1 MSVSPLLTAVPPEW
15 VRVPPLRL
23 RFVSWALTRASP
35 STSLKVKSPEAKL
48 SGVSS
53 LVLTRIVAGDRDVVD
68 GGDVDGHRG
77 RDGAAATVVD
87 LEVEGGKRQT
97 VLVGRRG
104 VDQGVEL
111 GGGERVAVVDRR
123 AAGVGQRAAVE
134 VEVGELGTDQ
144 GIAFDVA

>member
-1 MSVSPLLTAVPPEW
+1 M
-15 VRVPPLRL
+15 
-23 RFVSWALTRASP
+23 
-35 STSLKVKSPEAKL
+35 

-68 GGDVDGHRG
+68 GGDVDGHG
-77 RDGAAATVVD
+77 GGDGARAAVVD
-87 LEVEGGKRQT
+87 PEVERGKRQT
-97 VLVGRRG
+97 VLVGRRR

-123 AAGVGQRAAVE
+123 AAGMRERAAVE

-144 GIAFDVA
+144 GVAFDVA